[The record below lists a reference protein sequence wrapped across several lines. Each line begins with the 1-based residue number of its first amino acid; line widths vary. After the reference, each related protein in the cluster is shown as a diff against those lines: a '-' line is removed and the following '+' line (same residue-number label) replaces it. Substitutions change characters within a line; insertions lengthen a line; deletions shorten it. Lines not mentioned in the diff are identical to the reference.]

1 VITWLQHPNDPLPDT
16 ATALPEGSD
25 APGLLAG
32 GGELTPA
39 RLTEAY
45 RKGVFPWFSKG
56 EPILWWSLAPRMVL
70 PVAEFKIS
78 RSLRK
83 TLLRFSRTATCEI
96 RINHAFGRVINA
108 CAQRPRE
115 GHTSSWI
122 VDEMIEAY
130 NQWHRLGQVHSFE
143 TWIDGELMGGLYG
156 VCLGR
161 MFYGESMFARGTDAS
176 KIALAALVAFCR
188 EHHMPLIDCQQQ
200 TGHLASLGAKPWSRE
215 QFEAAIASQIEQDPV
230 KNWAYHPAMW
240 RHLELGGV

>member
-1 VITWLQHPNDPLPDT
+1 MITWLHHASDPLPDT
-16 ATALPEGSD
+16 SAALPEGSD

-32 GGELTPA
+32 GGELTPE

-45 RKGVFPWFSKG
+45 RKGVFPWFSRG

-70 PVAEFKIS
+70 PVADFKIS

-96 RINHAFGRVINA
+96 RIDHAFARVIKA
-108 CAQRPRE
+108 CAQTPRE
-115 GHTSSWI
+115 GRTSSWI

-130 NQWHRLGQVHSFE
+130 NRWHRLGGVHSFE
-143 TWIDGELMGGLYG
+143 TWVDGELVGGLYG

-161 MFYGESMFARGTDAS
+161 MFYGESMFARSTDAS

-200 TGHLASLGAKPWSRE
+200 TAHLESLGAKAWPRE
-215 QFEAAIASQIEQDPV
+215 QFEAALTTQIEQEPV
-230 KNWAYHPAMW
+230 QDWVYHPAMW
-240 RHLELGGV
+240 RHLELGGA